1 MLDFGCGNGEY
12 LEFLTA
18 EGIEAK
24 GIEQD
29 TALTLATAPVG
40 AFDAFN
46 MAEVIEHLPD
56 PIAVL
61 ERLLRLLK
69 RGGIIYVETSLGAHL
84 GDPAPSPYINP
95 RIGHCLIHSRRSIE
109 FLRRRLG
116 TSLTRINDNV
126 FILGRTESKI
136 KRARSFLQKRTKK
149 RLTT

>member
-1 MLDFGCGNGEY
+1 MRKRGISGIPDSGGD
-12 LEFLTA
+12 TA

-24 GIEQD
+24 GIDQH
-29 TALTLATAPVG
+29 TSLALATAPVG
-40 AFDAFN
+40 AFDAIN
-46 MAEVIEHLPD
+46 MVEVIKHLPD

-69 RGGIIYVETSLGAHL
+69 RGGIIYVETSLVDHL
-84 GDPAPSPYINP
+84 GDPATSPYIDP
-95 RIGHCLIHSRRSIE
+95 RIGHCLILSRRSIE

-136 KRARSFLQKRTKK
+136 KLARSSLQKRTKK
-149 RLTT
+149 HLIK